1 MLDVQEM
8 PAFVLEGVAA
18 MADGKSMF
26 RYALLEGNRVTDSVM
41 RTEGGSRWETY
52 AFGPDGWR
60 LSNKAVFPEPGGS
73 EYRWATE
80 AEAQEAIAEICAEL
94 DGWLAQAKEIAGQ
107 AHAGQTDKGGH
118 PYIGHPLRVSAACT
132 ETPAKVAALLH
143 DVVED
148 TPITLGDL
156 RTAGFPDDIVSAID
170 LLTHRKGVPY
180 ERYVAQIA
188 EDPIA
193 RMVKISDLTDNLDV
207 SRLGHEPTEKDEA
220 RLSKYR
226 HALQM
231 LEGKG
236 SER

>member
-8 PAFVLEGVAA
+8 PAFALEGVAA
-18 MADGKSMF
+18 MADGESMF
-26 RYALLEGNRVTDSVM
+26 RYALLEENRVTDSVM
-41 RTEGGSRWETY
+41 RTEDGSRWETY
-52 AFGPDGWR
+52 VFGPDGWR
-60 LSNKAVFPEPGGS
+60 PSEKAVFPESEGS

-80 AEAQEAIAEICAEL
+80 SEAERAIAEIHARLER
-94 DGWLAQAKEIAGQ
+94 WLAQAQEIAGRS
-107 AHAGQTDKGGH
+107 HAGQTDKGGH

-148 TPITLGDL
+148 TPVTLEDL
-156 RTAGFPDDIVSAID
+156 RAAGFPDDIVSAID

-180 ERYVAQIA
+180 ERYVAHIA

-193 RMVKISDLTDNLDV
+193 RMVKISDLSDNLDA

-220 RLSKYR
+220 RLARYR

-231 LEGKG
+231 LEGKD